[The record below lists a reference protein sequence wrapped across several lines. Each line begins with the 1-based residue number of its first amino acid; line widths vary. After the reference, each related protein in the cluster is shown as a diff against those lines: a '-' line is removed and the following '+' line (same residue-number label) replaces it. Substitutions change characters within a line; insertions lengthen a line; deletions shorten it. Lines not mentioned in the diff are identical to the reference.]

1 MVGMV
6 TATPNPAM
14 SVAMAHAD
22 TKRSE
27 NHYPGGKGRSYR
39 HIINLMPPH
48 ALYVETHLGGGAI
61 MRRKRAAERSIG
73 IDLDDRVVERWK
85 RKALPGLTIVHGDA
99 VDLLPNLHLSE
110 TDLVYSDPPYV
121 RSSRR
126 TRRLYKHDYR
136 DEDHERLLSALMA
149 LPCRIIVS
157 GYANDLYASRL
168 GGWFRTDY
176 AALTHNGVVT
186 ESAWTNFEPG
196 PLLHDYAYVGE
207 TFREREQVR
216 RRARNLARR
225 IAGLRDVEINAALAR
240 LASSH
245 PQAVLAAAGRISN

>member
-1 MVGMV
+1 MV
-6 TATPNPAM
+6 TAAPNPAM
-14 SVAMAHAD
+14 SGAMAQTV

-61 MRRKRAAERSIG
+61 MRRKRPAERSIG
-73 IDLDDRVVERWK
+73 IDLDDRVLERWR
-85 RKALPGLTIVHGDA
+85 RKALPGITVVRGDA
-99 VDLLPNLHLSE
+99 VDVLPGLRLSE
-110 TDLVYSDPPYV
+110 ADLVYSDPPYV

-126 TRRLYKHDYR
+126 THRIYRHDYR
-136 DEDHERLLSALMA
+136 DEDHERLLSTLMA
-149 LPCRIIVS
+149 LPCRVIVS
-157 GYANDLYASRL
+157 GYANDLYTSWL
-168 GGWFRTDY
+168 GSWFRTDY
-176 AALTHNGVVT
+176 PALTHNGIVT

-196 PLLHDYAYVGE
+196 PVLHDYAYVGG

-216 RRARNLARR
+216 RRVRNLARR

-245 PQAVLAAAGRISN
+245 PQAVLAAAGRIAS